1 MHDYVT
7 LISEIILERDSRSLV
22 KLIKLVMPEK
32 IPNDDKIEPLLKL
45 FDVLLVLIMG
55 EKNDLQGNMIGFLKA
70 TFPFES

>member
-1 MHDYVT
+1 
-7 LISEIILERDSRSLV
+7 
-22 KLIKLVMPEK
+22 MPEK